1 LQNLKNIFSE
11 YKLLL
16 IIIIIAI
23 FVRLYFQIGHVFSD
37 DAYYS
42 YLSHSLISNQFT
54 NGYLGYP
61 VFPLRIG
68 QIAFTSFA
76 FSLLGTSEF
85 ATLIFPF
92 LISILNL
99 IITYK
104 LTLYITKNKN
114 TALIAVILM
123 ALFPT
128 DVVFATL
135 NFPDLINVFFI
146 NLGIYFLLKSF
157 YKKNINTAL
166 LGGAAFFLSMQFKE
180 NIYYIFILLLILLI
194 YNLFRHKQL
203 SYQILIGMLFIGINV
218 LMEGFIYL
226 LLHNDFFY
234 RLTIISLNYQ
244 YSFYDFF
251 PHTAQ
256 KMSSSKNYF
265 RSIFDQIFLINGRA
279 IFLRR
284 FYIFLPIVASIQS
297 VINFRKKEYQL
308 LIFWFAGLA
317 FLLIAFTTSFTE
329 FKPLDLQ
336 RSWYIYPVLMPI
348 IILSAQFISKFKKH
362 VSFLLIIIYTLGSL
376 IMCHHYETFF
386 DKSNLTSLKA
396 YLRENS
402 ERKIFTDHFTKYSVD
417 LIRSYKNEIKSERIL
432 GEDFN
437 FSKIGEGDWILY
449 NRKHIDELKMQK
461 YNFPDFSILNSDEYK
476 KTATFRDFVFYE
488 KIIQ

>member
-1 LQNLKNIFSE
+1 M
-11 YKLLL
+11 
-16 IIIIIAI
+16 
-23 FVRLYFQIGHVFSD
+23 VRIYFPLSHIFSD

-42 YLSHSLISNQFT
+42 YLSYSFLNGDFT
-54 NGYLGYP
+54 HNYLGYP

-68 QIAFTSFA
+68 FISLTSFSMMI
-76 FSLLGTSEF
+76 FGTNET
-85 ATLIFPF
+85 ATIVFPF
-92 LISILNL
+92 LFSIVNL
-99 IITYK
+99 ILTYK
-104 LTLYITKNKN
+104 LTLIITKDINA
-114 TALIAVILM
+114 ALRAAFLM

-157 YKKNINTAL
+157 YEKNIKIAL

-180 NIYYIFILLLILLI
+180 NIYYIFILLIILFVYFLV
-194 YNLFRHKQL
+194 KQK
-203 SYQILIGMLFIGINV
+203 QISIHIIIGFLFIGINV
-218 LMEGFIYL
+218 LMEGFIYF

-234 RLTIISLNYQ
+234 RFTITSLNYQ

-251 PHTAQ
+251 PYTAQ
-256 KMSSSKNYF
+256 KISGSKNYL
-265 RSIFDQIFLINGRA
+265 RSLFDQIFLINGRA

-284 FYIFLPIVASIQS
+284 FYIFLPLIASVQS
-297 VINFRKKEYQL
+297 VINFRKKKYQL

-317 FLLIAFTTSFTE
+317 VLLIGFTTSFTE

-348 IILSAQFISKFKKH
+348 IILSAQFISNFKKQI
-362 VSFLLIIIYTLGSL
+362 SFLLITIYTLGSL
-376 IMCHHYETFF
+376 IMCHHYEIFF

-402 ERKIFTDHFTKYSVD
+402 GKKIFTDHFTKYGVD
-417 LIRSYKNEIKSERIL
+417 LIRSYKTESKSERIL
-432 GEDFN
+432 GNDFN
-437 FSKIGEGDWILY
+437 FRKIIEGDWILY
-449 NRKHIDELKMQK
+449 NEKHIDELKMQK
-461 YNFPDFSILNSDEYK
+461 YNFPDFSILNSKEYK
-476 KTATFRDFVFYE
+476 RIATFRDFVFYE